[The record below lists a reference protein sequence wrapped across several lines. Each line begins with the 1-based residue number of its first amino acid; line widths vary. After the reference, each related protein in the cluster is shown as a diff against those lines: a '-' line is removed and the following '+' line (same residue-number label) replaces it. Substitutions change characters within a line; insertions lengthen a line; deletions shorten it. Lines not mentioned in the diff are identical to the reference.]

1 MKIIK
6 ELYDYFKEQGY
17 EAHGFH
23 KKIDLSDRE
32 YFTFK
37 VGNFTFM
44 WEDNV
49 LSLQTCYCEYFGK
62 PSPKIN
68 EDEFNQL
75 TSMMASYHKI
85 GRFTFSNQPLH
96 IILDW
101 SIYLIDE
108 HGFSRARMLYL
119 QLEEVRVKW
128 EQIIFDVIYN
138 GASFEKLFMEME

>member
-101 SIYLIDE
+101 SMYLIDE
-108 HGFSRARMLYL
+108 HGFLRAKMLYL

>member
-101 SIYLIDE
+101 SMYLIDE
-108 HGFSRARMLYL
+108 HGFLRAKMLYL

-138 GASFEKLFMEME
+138 GASFERLFMEME